1 MWRVCARRAQNAAPR
16 AGFGARW
23 TALREEPGAPCAAPR
38 AGSVPARCSSTTR
51 GYGRSRALCGW
62 SASSWATPQNRILLQ
77 LWGSPNR
84 RWYSL
89 PPHQKVP
96 LPSLSPT
103 MQAGTIAR
111 WEKKE
116 GDKINEGELIAEV
129 ETDKATVGFES
140 LEECYMAKI
149 LVAEGTRDVPV
160 GAIICIT
167 VEKPEDIEAFKNY
180 TLDSSAAP
188 APQAAPAPTPAAAA
202 PAPTPSAQ
210 APGSSYPTH
219 MQEQPQLQQWQ
230 CQILNHCIT
239 REVVL
244 PALSPTMTMG
254 TVQRWEKKVGEKL
267 SEGDL
272 LAEIETD
279 KATIGFEVQE
289 EGYLAKILIPEG
301 TRDVPLGTPLC
312 IIVEKEADI
321 PAFADYRPTE
331 VTDLKP
337 PAPPPTPSPV
347 TPVPPAPQPV
357 APTPAATRPAT
368 PAGPKGRLFVSP
380 LAKKLASEKGIDL
393 TQIKGTGPDGRIIKK
408 DIDSF
413 VPTKAAPPPAAA
425 VPPPSPGVA
434 PVPTG
439 VFTDIPIS
447 NIRRVIAQRLM
458 QSKQTIPHYY
468 LSVDVNMGEVLLVR
482 KELNKM
488 LEGRSKISVND
499 FIIKASALACL
510 KVPEA
515 NSSWLDTVIR
525 QNHVVDISVAVS
537 TPAGLITP
545 IVFNAHIKGLETIAN
560 DVVSLAT
567 KAREGKLQPHEFQG
581 GTFTISNLGM
591 FGIKNFSAI
600 INPPQA
606 CILAVGASEDRLFP
620 ADNEKGFDVASMMS
634 VTLSCDHRVVD
645 GAVGA
650 QWLAEFRKYLE
661 KPITML
667 L

>member
-1 MWRVCARRAQNAAPR
+1 MWRVCARRAQNVAPW
-16 AGFGARW
+16 AGLEARW
-23 TALREEPGAPCAAPR
+23 TALQEVPGTPR
-38 AGSVPARCSSTTR
+38 VSSRFGPAPARRNSATT
-51 GYGRSRALCGW
+51 GYGGVRALCGW
-62 SASSWATPQNRILLQ
+62 TPSTGATPRNRLLLQ
-77 LWGSPNR
+77 LLGSPGR
-84 RWYSL
+84 RCYSL

-116 GDKINEGELIAEV
+116 GDKINEGDLIAEV

-149 LVAEGTRDVPV
+149 LVAEGTRDVPI

-167 VEKPEDIEAFKNY
+167 VGKPEDIEAFKNY
-180 TLDSSAAP
+180 TLDSSPAP
-188 APQAAPAPTPAAAA
+188 TPQAAPAPTPAATAS
-202 PAPTPSAQ
+202 PPIPSAQ
-210 APGSSYPTH
+210 APGSSYPPH
-219 MQEQPQLQQWQ
+219 MQVL
-230 CQILNHCIT
+230 
-239 REVVL
+239 L

-289 EGYLAKILIPEG
+289 EGYLAKILVPEG

-321 PAFADYRPTE
+321 SAFADYRPTE

-337 PAPPPTPSPV
+337 QAPPPTPPPV
-347 TPVPPAPQPV
+347 ATVPPTPQPL
-357 APTPAATRPAT
+357 APTPSAPCPAT
-368 PAGPKGRLFVSP
+368 PAGPKGRVFVSP
-380 LAKKLASEKGIDL
+380 LAKKLAVEKGIDL
-393 TQIKGTGPDGRIIKK
+393 TQVKGTGPDGRITKK

-413 VPTKAAPPPAAA
+413 VPSKAAPAPAAV
-425 VPPPSPGVA
+425 VPPTGPGMA

-447 NIRRVIAQRLM
+447 NIRRI
-458 QSKQTIPHYY
+458 
-468 LSVDVNMGEVLLVR
+468 
-482 KELNKM
+482 

-515 NSSWLDTVIR
+515 NSSWMDTVIR
-525 QNHVVDISVAVS
+525 QNHVVDVSVAVS

-560 DVVSLAT
+560 DVVSLAA

-606 CILAVGASEDRLFP
+606 CILAIGASEDKLVP

-661 KPITML
+661 KPVTML